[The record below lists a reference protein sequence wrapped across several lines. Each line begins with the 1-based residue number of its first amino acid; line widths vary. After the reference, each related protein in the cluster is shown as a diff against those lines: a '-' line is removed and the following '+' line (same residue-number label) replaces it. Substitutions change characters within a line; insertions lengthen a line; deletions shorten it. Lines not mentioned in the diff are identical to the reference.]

1 MIEENINRVTQEE
14 ILDSLDCLVEDG
26 KPIIFRSDLG
36 QCHEKWDPEY
46 LSEKLENRTFS
57 VHEAETTKLDF
68 RIKNFEYKLYNGK
81 DFIESCQKGK
91 HKVFNIMLKL
101 GFLTV
106 EIGLCPRFERNYHW

>member
-81 DFIESCQKGK
+81 DFIDSCQKGNNSSI
-91 HKVFNIMLKL
+91 FLSLELFDRRTLNLIM
-101 GFLTV
+101 TP
-106 EIGLCPRFERNYHW
+106 I